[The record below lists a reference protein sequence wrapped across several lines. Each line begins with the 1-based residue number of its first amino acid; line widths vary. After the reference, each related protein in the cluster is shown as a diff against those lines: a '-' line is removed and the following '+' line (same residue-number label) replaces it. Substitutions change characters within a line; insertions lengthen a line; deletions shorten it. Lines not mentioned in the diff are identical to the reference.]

1 MIETSKSKME
11 LSTPLKSKNTL
22 MMTKTPNLVSSG
34 IV

>member
-11 LSTPLKSKNTL
+11 LSTPLKTKNT
-22 MMTKTPNLVSSG
+22 MTMAKTPNLVSSG